1 MNKIQNDDSCILSFS
16 SVNEYLDTA
25 EKSKQLAEINPNYE
39 DNESWQFGSDIEANT
54 QEKTYSLLRAGKGLS
69 SVRKLSRKYR
79 EELQNS
85 DLGEIVNRTKSVKR
99 VRRYNDFDGNL
110 DFDRVMSGNTDYWEK
125 MRRDGQAQVVRIGI
139 NYSLS
144 AGNNL
149 DSFSRIVGLSAIF
162 AELLE
167 NLGYGVEI
175 YGSSL
180 YQNHKKPSKKRKKWL
195 GMIFPV
201 KSVSEPLDFERIYSL
216 GLSGLLRDAEF
227 RIEEYVYGTHGGS
240 CMVPPQSLIEL
251 ADIDV
256 LISKSW
262 TNGNQVES
270 IIQAIN
276 KL

>member
-1 MNKIQNDDSCILSFS
+1 MNKIQNNDSCILSFS

-25 EKSKQLAEINPNYE
+25 EKSKQLAEINPNYG

-144 AGNNL
+144 AGNNIN
-149 DSFSRIVGLSAIF
+149 SFSRIVGLSAIF

-167 NLGYGVEI
+167 ELGYGVEI

-195 GMIFPV
+195 GIMFPI
-201 KSVSEPLDFERIYSL
+201 KSATEPLDFDRIYSL
-216 GLSGLLRDAEF
+216 GLPGLLRDCEF
-227 RIEEYVYGTHGGS
+227 RTEQYIFGCHGGRCS
-240 CMVPPQSLIEL
+240 SPPQDMLKF
-251 ADIDV
+251 ADVDV
-256 LISKSW
+256 LITKSW
-262 TNGNQVES
+262 TSGNQVEK
-270 IIQAIN
+270 IIQVIEN
-276 KL
+276 L